1 MSDEEV
7 VRIAVPPGWERVAR
21 PAPGVALLMG
31 ARRRP
36 ASGVL
41 PSMAVAVVDL
51 APDRARAAYLGR
63 LRDELT
69 AGLDGAEVEDEDS
82 FELDGAPVDYLR
94 LAHRSD
100 DRHLVSEVW
109 VWLTDGR
116 AWSVSGTVDRRDY
129 ADWCDVFEGV
139 AATFDPHRSH
149 PAS

>member
-1 MSDEEV
+1 MNAEQA
-7 VRIAVPPGWERVAR
+7 VRIAVPPGWERVSD

-31 ARRRP
+31 ARRCP

-51 APDRARAAYLGR
+51 ASDLSPAAYLER

-100 DRHLVSEVW
+100 ERHLVSEVW
-109 VWLTDGR
+109 IWLTDRR

-139 AATFDPHRSH
+139 ATTFDPGRSR